1 MSTTTI
7 LEDIDVEINHFN
19 NAFPDVLNN
28 QNCLYYNVETFNSKF
43 NDLNQTD
50 LSIIHLNIRS
60 LAANG
65 DDFNSY
71 ISMLNLN
78 FDVICFSETW
88 INESN
93 LSDNHLFP
101 LYNGY
106 HSSRPPGK
114 RGGGVSIFVLK
125 TRQSKK
131 LSSLSTN
138 DESIECVFISL

>member
-7 LEDIDVEINHFN
+7 LEVIDVEINHFN

-28 QNCLYYNVETFNSKF
+28 QNCLYYNVETFNSEF
-43 NDLNQTD
+43 NELNPTD

-71 ISMLNLN
+71 LSMLNLH

-106 HSSRPPGK
+106 HSSRPPGN
-114 RGGGVSIFVLK
+114 VVAECLFMF
-125 TRQSKK
+125 SKLADRK
-131 LSSLSTN
+131 IYLLYLQMMN
-138 DESIECVFISL
+138 QLNVYL